1 MPTRALIALLALAG
15 TAVLPGAAGASASGR
30 AGAFRSCPQRHLA
43 SHDPQGASLPVGGL
57 HVHRIRCSKAA
68 RAIRQS
74 TFAATP
80 AGPQFTVPG
89 FTCASPVGPPL
100 PGSRNPR
107 YVHCSHRRQA
117 LMFLVPGFS

>member
-1 MPTRALIALLALAG
+1 MLPRALIGLLAVFGAM
-15 TAVLPGAAGASASGR
+15 VLPGAAVGASPGP
-30 AGAFRSCPQRHLA
+30 GGFRSCPQRHLA

-68 RAIRQS
+68 HAIRES

-80 AGPQFTVPG
+80 GGPQFTVPG
-89 FTCASPVGPPL
+89 FTCTSPVGPPL

-107 YVHCSHRRQA
+107 YVHCSHKRQS